1 MPGGDRHG
9 RRHPN
14 APHHVHD
21 DKEITMAGKTEPTP
35 ANPLGIDLGPY
46 EEAAS
51 RVRELNERILE
62 SMKATGLTSLDA
74 YEKALKSLVDFEQKV
89 AGASQLEWV
98 SALAATHASF
108 VNDVSTAYT
117 KAAREM
123 LG

>member
-1 MPGGDRHG
+1 
-9 RRHPN
+9 
-14 APHHVHD
+14 
-21 DKEITMAGKTEPTP
+21 MATKPEPTIP
-35 ANPLGIDLGPY
+35 NPLGLDLGPY
-46 EEAAS
+46 EEAAA

-108 VNDVSTAYT
+108 VQDVSAAYT
-117 KAAREM
+117 KAAREV